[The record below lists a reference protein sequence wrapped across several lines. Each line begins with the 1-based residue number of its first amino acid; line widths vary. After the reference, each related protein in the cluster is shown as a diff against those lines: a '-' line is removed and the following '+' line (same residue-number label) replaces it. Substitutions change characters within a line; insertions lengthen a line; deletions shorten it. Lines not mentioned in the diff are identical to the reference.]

1 MSQIRMLTLLLNLVS
16 AILTGAGFFTLLE
29 PWADRLI
36 GPDQGALVA
45 GAIAGL
51 FSIVVQ
57 GLVHTYWWRG
67 GTEGLLPFNVIA
79 AVSVS
84 AVSWLGG
91 AGGALLVASHADLLV
106 AQQQQEVAGTT
117 VPVRAFAND
126 FADLRADVTSLA
138 RRAAQLSEVETRS
151 GGTCR
156 NDTNPG
162 GGCGP
167 RCRLRQRHAD
177 ELSQIE
183 EIAKGL
189 ENRARD
195 IAIEMST
202 AEDIEAQRALYA
214 QAARLQA
221 NSDQRRVV
229 DALQSVARDLSGPIL
244 DIHPQTGHETEF
256 TCEDPDFAARL
267 AELAVAAGERVELPE
282 TAPRAQSVD
291 LSDGLECVAA
301 RAGEILFG
309 TDPCPAGVSDGPLL
323 AAAVLEALIVVFLL
337 VEAMRHREEGRVPT
351 RPQRFQE
358 ATKRKLTDADYATC
372 RWLVQASGTY
382 RLTGRKSSFIAVPV
396 DGNVEAH
403 ADGTRL
409 ANYFRESRP
418 QYVSIPLAELE
429 PGWVRARADIF
440 GDARVFNLYRFSAE
454 ATLRVQQAER
464 EINAR
469 QTAEAG

>member
-1 MSQIRMLTLLLNLVS
+1 MTLIRTLTLLLNLFS
-16 AILTGAGFFTLLE
+16 AILTGAGFFTFLE
-29 PWADRLI
+29 PWAVRLI
-36 GPDQGALVA
+36 GPDHGLIAAGAVA
-45 GAIAGL
+45 GM
-51 FSIVVQ
+51 FSIAVQ

-91 AGGALLVASHADLLV
+91 AGGALLVASHADLLM
-106 AQQQQEVAGTT
+106 AQQQEEVAGTT

-138 RRAAQLSEVETRS
+138 GRASELSEVETRS

-167 RCRLRQRHAD
+167 RCRLRERHAG
-177 ELSQIE
+177 ELAQIE
-183 EIAKGL
+183 SLAERL
-189 ENRARD
+189 ENQARD

-202 AEDIEAQRALYA
+202 AEDIEAQRELYA

-221 NSDQRRVV
+221 NADQRRIV
-229 DALQSVARDLSGPIL
+229 DALQSVAQDLSGPVL
-244 DIHPQTGHETEF
+244 DIHPQTGRETEF
-256 TCEDPDFAARL
+256 TCEDPEFSGRL
-267 AELAVAAGERVELPE
+267 AELAEVAGERVELPE

-291 LSDGLECVAA
+291 LSDGLECVVS

-309 TDPCPAGVSDGPLL
+309 TEPCSAGVSDGPLL

-351 RPQRFQE
+351 RPERFQG
-358 ATKRKLTDADYATC
+358 AAKRKLTESEHATC
-372 RWLVQASGTY
+372 RWLVRANGIY
-382 RLTGRKSSFIAVPV
+382 RWTGRNASFIAVPV

-409 ANYFRESRP
+409 ANYFREARP
-418 QYVSIPLAELE
+418 QYVNIPLAELE
-429 PGWVRARADIF
+429 PGWVSARADIF
-440 GDARVFNLYRFSAE
+440 GDATVFNLYRFSAE
-454 ATLRVQQAER
+454 AALRVQQAER
-464 EINAR
+464 EMNAR
-469 QTAEAG
+469 EAAAAE